1 MAVSKSS
8 CQPTPFVEGDL
19 SQQALAGK
27 ADVYRLTQAQATKR
41 ENGRLIKLVA
51 SRNSN
56 EANPQAERVIRATDS
71 TETSSVNGLSSD
83 AALSDA
89 ALSVAVSPE
98 RGILYPKLKR
108 FGDVVGASALLV
120 GFSPLMLGV
129 AVAIKMTSK
138 GPVIFRQTRLTRGGK
153 VFTILK
159 FRTMRQD
166 AEALTGAVWAAE
178 RDPRITKL
186 GHYLRTLRIDELPQL
201 LNVITGDMS
210 LIGPRPERPEFAT
223 KLQEQLP
230 SFNRRL
236 EVKAGI
242 TGLAQVGAG
251 YAADVESYRKKL
263 ALDRVYIKNRGFLM
277 DLRIALRT
285 VVVMLTGQGR

>member
-8 CQPTPFVEGDL
+8 LQPSSFVEGDL
-19 SQQALAGK
+19 SHQALAGK
-27 ADVYRLTQAQATKR
+27 ADVYRLTQAQAAKR
-41 ENGRLIKLVA
+41 ESGRIIKLVA
-51 SRNSN
+51 STQSN
-56 EANPQAERVIRATDS
+56 DTPPQAERVIR
-71 TETSSVNGLSSD
+71 TESP
-83 AALSDA
+83 
-89 ALSVAVSPE
+89 AVVVVPKE
-98 RGILYPKLKR
+98 RGTFYPKLKR
-108 FGDVVGASALLV
+108 VGDVVGASVLLV
-120 GFSPLMLGV
+120 GFSPLMLAV
-129 AVAIKMTSK
+129 AVAIKLTSK

-166 AEALTGAVWAAE
+166 AEALTGAVWASE

-263 ALDRVYIKNRGFLM
+263 ALDRVYIKNHGFLM